1 MYLSN
6 IFQCFFLGCN
16 EHKKWDGEYDN
27 HSININSNNFNNT
40 CSSIII
46 FNEK

>member
-6 IFQCFFLGCN
+6 IFQCFLGCN
-16 EHKKWDGEYDN
+16 EHKNWMENYDN
-27 HSININSNNFNNT
+27 CSININSNNFNNA